1 MDGVGGDCLIVEGAN
16 VYDMYEAIW
25 SAQRRKPYAVRGG
38 LQTASEKGCIHMA
51 HRVHDPAYCCDGT
64 CNNRL
69 PLLEGT

>member
-51 HRVHDPAYCCDGT
+51 HRVHDPA
-64 CNNRL
+64 
-69 PLLEGT
+69 